1 MNLQYIT
8 DGNGQT
14 TGVFIP
20 INEWNALKEKF
31 KGIEEQGV
39 QIPEWQQQ
47 VVKER
52 IEIYHANKKHLD
64 FDASLDDIENQL
76 DP

>member
-31 KGIEEQGV
+31 QGIEEHGV

-47 VVKER
+47 VVRER
-52 IEIYHANKKHLD
+52 IELYYTNKKHHD
-64 FDASLDDIENQL
+64 FDSSIDDIEKQL
-76 DP
+76 NA